1 MGGNEEKWIAHAK
14 AGSRKAFDRL
24 IRTHSARVFY
34 FLYDMTGQYE
44 DAQDLTQDVF
54 MKAYQAIGR
63 FRGDSK
69 FSTWIYRIAY
79 NVGVDYGRQKGKKRQ
94 VLLEKNE
101 KEILQQTRDN
111 RDPAEWMGTREAIDS
126 AMQSLTEPQRMAV
139 LMHHEQGFSMREV
152 GDVLGCSESTARVHL
167 FRGLQKLR
175 KKLHDFS
182 PGAE

>member
-1 MGGNEEKWIAHAK
+1 MEISPELLVREYGQIVSSICRRMLQN
-14 AGSRKAFDRL
+14 
-24 IRTHSARVFY
+24 T
-34 FLYDMTGQYE
+34 DM
-44 DAQDLTQDVF
+44 AQDAAQQIWLEII
-54 MKAYQAIGR
+54 KSLRG
-63 FRGDSK
+63 FRGEAK
-69 FSTWIYRIAY
+69 ISTWIYRIAY

-111 RDPAEWMGTREAIDS
+111 RNPAEWMGTREAIDS